1 MMDSTAYN
9 KGGNSGC
16 RVGNWVEEEA
26 LTSWMGPGAPKDLKP
41 GQVDNTN
48 ARCIAHSRG
57 QASADGRGEASSSYG
72 RSIIAPNLRKPG
84 PRSISRERALL
95 EKAFL

>member
-1 MMDSTAYN
+1 MMNSDSYN

-26 LTSWMGPGAPKDLKP
+26 LTKWMGPGARRDLKP
-41 GQVDNTN
+41 GEVDNTN

-57 QASADGRGEASSSYG
+57 QKSSEWRGEASSSYG
-72 RSIIAPNLRKPG
+72 RSINAPHLRKPG
-84 PRSISRERALL
+84 PRAMSRQAAML
-95 EKAFL
+95 EQAFL